1 MDFQG
6 IEIIKLI
13 SNALS
18 IENIEKNKVINYINL
33 LLDASIL
40 SPEIKLFFF
49 FTILTSARE
58 EYKEIIIEQLVEHLG
73 ITDLEIVYL
82 RDDKDVIKKGAIK
95 HRDLIVSKIRE
106 YLRKNNYKATQPLLL
121 LLAKTNIKEAFEL
134 LGEVIDNNESLDVK
148 KIAIKIVPPIPNVR
162 ASLFVTRDYVEARRK
177 KKIQTVI
184 SNKIRG

>member
-1 MDFQG
+1 MLNKT
-6 IEIIKLI
+6 IWSSIISL
-13 SNALS
+13 
-18 IENIEKNKVINYINL
+18 
-33 LLDASIL
+33 
-40 SPEIKLFFF
+40 IKLFFF

-148 KIAIKIVPPIPNVR
+148 KIAIKNMYSYPLSSFI
-162 ASLFVTRDYVEARRK
+162 TQEDK
-177 KKIQTVI
+177 KRLANII
-184 SNKIRG
+184 SSFKEIKYLNMNPREFKLKKRELLGKMGKRNKK